1 MIQYHI
7 IEIQNRADGINNV
20 QAIESRNTLANG
32 LSYFYDRCS
41 KMAAT
46 ELYPTVALMLMDTN
60 GTVIEN
66 KHITTAWAEST
77 EACEVE

>member
-7 IEIQNRADGINNV
+7 IEIQNRADGVNNV
-20 QAIESRNTLANG
+20 QPVETRNSLSTG

-46 ELYPTVALMLMDTN
+46 TLYPTVTIMLVDSE
-60 GTVIEN
+60 GTILEN
-66 KHITTAWAEST
+66 KHLTTAWVEP
-77 EACEVE
+77 EVTGE

>member
-7 IEIQNRADGINNV
+7 IEIQNRADGMNNV
-20 QAIESRNTLANG
+20 LAIETRNSLSTG

-46 ELYPTVALMLMDTN
+46 TLYPTVTLMLIDSD
-60 GTVIEN
+60 GTILEN
-66 KHITTAWAEST
+66 KHLTTAYAPE
-77 EACEVE
+77 EGEGA

>member
-7 IEIQNRADGINNV
+7 IEIQNRADGINNI
-20 QAIESRNTLANG
+20 QPIETRQSLSTG

-46 ELYPTVALMLMDTN
+46 ELYPTVTLMLIDSE
-60 GTVIEN
+60 GRVIEN
-66 KHITTAWAEST
+66 KHLATAWVPE
-77 EACEVE
+77 E

>member
-20 QAIESRNTLANG
+20 QNIESRNSLATG
-32 LSYFYDRCS
+32 LSYYYDRCS

-46 ELYPTVALMLMDTN
+46 TLYPTVTLMLIDSD

-66 KHITTAWAEST
+66 KHMTTAYVAPSEG
-77 EACEVE
+77 E

>member
-1 MIQYHI
+1 MPCF
-7 IEIQNRADGINNV
+7 
-20 QAIESRNTLANG
+20 ESRNSLANG

-46 ELYPTVALMLMDTN
+46 TLYPTVTLMLIDSD

-66 KHITTAWAEST
+66 KHLTTAYVET
-77 EACEVE
+77 QEEA